1 VARLE
6 GERERR
12 THEARATGH
21 QSIPKHRLMMVAW
34 NRDLGMF
41 LGSKRF
47 TASQQAPNT
56 WGMAHGRR
64 GEFRTVSVAVPL
76 DSTCPLGVASGPGEA
91 Q

>member
-64 GEFRTVSVAVPL
+64 GESRTLSVAVPL
-76 DSTCPLGVASGPGEA
+76 DSLSPFAVASGRGEA